1 MNIRFDEFETFY
13 LIADTHL
20 NKKNQEVNSHFLSF
34 LSTIV
39 LTSKSCLIILGD
51 FVDFWFE
58 NPLYDLADDY
68 PVLKKIKEIIIQNNY
83 SVFLIKGNRDF
94 LAGKRFENVSG
105 IKILGDD
112 IMIKSGEHLYYLVH
126 GDIYCSKDIT
136 YLLWRK
142 ISRSAAVKILTMIIP
157 KFAAVRIIR
166 QFRILSILKNAA
178 QKPIN
183 LSISLEKICKK
194 INEIKADRIICGHNH
209 ILRIKRLTKN
219 EYPELKSDIPVKFM
233 VLNKLQKW
241 GGYYLR
247 INNKEGETI
256 ETIVNEKTRL

>member
-1 MNIRFDEFETFY
+1 MNIQFDEFETFY

-20 NKKNQEVNSHFLSF
+20 NKKNHEVNSHFLSF
-34 LSTIV
+34 LSKIV
-39 LTSKSCLIILGD
+39 LTPKSCLIILGD

-83 SVFLIKGNRDF
+83 RVYLIKGNRDF
-94 LAGKRFENVSG
+94 IAGKRFEKAAG
-105 IKILGDD
+105 IKVLGDD
-112 IMIKSGEHLYYLVH
+112 ILIKAGNHSYYLVH
-126 GDIYCSKDIT
+126 GDIYCSKDIS

-142 ISRSAAVKILTMIIP
+142 FSRSIAVKILTMIIP

-183 LSISLEKICKK
+183 LSISLKKICKR
-194 INEIKADRIICGHNH
+194 INDIKADRVICGHNH
-209 ILRIKRLTKN
+209 ILRIKRLSKK
-219 EYPELKSDIPVKFM
+219 EYPELNSDIPVKFM

-241 GGYYLR
+241 GGYYLK
-247 INNKEGETI
+247 INIEEGETI
-256 ETIVNEKTRL
+256 ETINATA